1 MLNNTVVV
9 GRIVRNP
16 ELKETETG
24 RKVANITLAVPRA
37 YKNIE
42 GEYET
47 DADPSHVA
55 EAAFADGIRNA
66 VAEKFY
72 IDKENIRVKIRN
84 FDMEKMSCDQIMIFL
99 DGAGVFADYR
109 GIEEYINGFEMGE
122 CEVEITLGKGK

>member
-47 DADPSHVA
+47 DYIPCVLWSGIA
-55 EAAFADGIRNA
+55 ENTVNYCKSGDLVGVKGRIQSRTYETEETKHYVVEL
-66 VAEKFY
+66 VAEKVTFLSSKKN
-72 IDKENIRVKIRN
+72 DKTDE
-84 FDMEKMSCDQIMIFL
+84 
-99 DGAGVFADYR
+99 
-109 GIEEYINGFEMGE
+109 
-122 CEVEITLGKGK
+122 